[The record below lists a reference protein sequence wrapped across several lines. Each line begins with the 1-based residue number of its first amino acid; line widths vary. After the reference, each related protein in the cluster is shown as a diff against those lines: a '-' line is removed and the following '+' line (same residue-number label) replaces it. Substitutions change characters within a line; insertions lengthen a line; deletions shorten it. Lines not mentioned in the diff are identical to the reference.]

1 MHNVCFHG
9 VNAIIK
15 RIFFQTSREMD
26 IEQVF
31 LAKLTCILRILGLS
45 WFGAWVWFFVFFFWR
60 VILTADCSIAQPAPQ
75 NLRQWHPNS
84 HTKPGLVNPGR
95 DQSLGLPTRTAQRQ
109 LPELPK
115 YHVENTGFSVNSLF
129 TCSANIRMRIY
140 IGSSTWKDKHKSIRE
155 FFNHP
160 QLSISTSTFRGF
172 SHSTNNQYLQ
182 GV

>member
-1 MHNVCFHG
+1 MHDVFFHG

-15 RIFFQTSREMD
+15 RMFFSDKQGDGHWTGIFSKTDLHFKNS
-26 IEQVF
+26 VF
-31 LAKLTCILRILGLS
+31 VLVWGLGC
-45 WFGAWVWFFVFFFWR
+45 FFFWR
-60 VILTADCSIAQPAPQ
+60 VILTTDCSTAQPAPQ
-75 NLRQWHPNS
+75 NLHQWHPNG

-109 LPELPK
+109 LPEPPK
-115 YHVENTGFSVNSLF
+115 YHVENAGFSVNSLF

-140 IGSSTWKDKHKSIRE
+140 IGYSTQKDKHKSIRE

-160 QLSISTSTFRGF
+160 QLSITTSTFRGF